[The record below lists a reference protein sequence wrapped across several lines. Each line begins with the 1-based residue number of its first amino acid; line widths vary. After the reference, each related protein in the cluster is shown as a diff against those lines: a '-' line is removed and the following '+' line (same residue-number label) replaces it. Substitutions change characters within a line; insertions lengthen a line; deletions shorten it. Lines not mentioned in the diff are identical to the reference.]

1 MNERLKKIRQALGYS
16 QVELAKRLNCKSNLI
31 SMWEKGSQSIP
42 DVRIY
47 QICKEFGVRRE
58 YLVDGVGEMFE
69 TEEPPTAEELL
80 EQAAAL
86 LFNELSEKGRQAVL
100 RVMERELGRLGN
112 AEEPE

>member
-16 QVELAKRLNCKSNLI
+16 QVEFAKRLDCKQSQLSAWENGDSI
-31 SMWEKGSQSIP
+31 SKT
-42 DVRIY
+42 RIF